1 MSITYF
7 ARGYAARPPS
17 MPVPSASATHVG
29 MIFLLNLYISPQHS
43 APTMLP
49 GNAMR
54 LPSPVRFLMTL
65 AQNATPTPHTG
76 PKNTAAHIFTMCC
89 MGAHLL
95 PATGKLIK
103 LPATATATST
113 PAMASFLI
121 EIVDFL
127 MFFLLSITYCLTLKY
142 IVTVQYLHCCS
153 YIIYVFLRNMR
164 YRIFCTE

>member
-1 MSITYF
+1 
-7 ARGYAARPPS
+7 
-17 MPVPSASATHVG
+17 
-29 MIFLLNLYISPQHS
+29 
-43 APTMLP
+43 MLP